1 MSTTMKF
8 EQFLNESSIKELK
21 KKLKDDKNYLKAP
34 NGKKTKLTEYQWL
47 TVRTDAFKK
56 WFGDWENDKN
66 KSSKVLD
73 ENGEPIVVY
82 HGTDVQFTKF
92 ESDRT
97 GTNGENFGKLI
108 FFTSSSLV
116 ASGYAVRLKKSEEF
130 NKSTKEMDDEWEKVR
145 HEVIKHGVT
154 SQEFKDAKIEWDK
167 FADKRS
173 KVYDDIMSFKI
184 ITDGA
189 TVVTAF
195 LNIRSPHI
203 VDGKGLNWRDVH
215 HEAFEEFHNG
225 SYDGVIIKNV
235 HDAANTY
242 AKELSTI
249 YAFPKSNQ
257 VKSAIGNKTFDS
269 KSDHIHESY

>member
-1 MSTTMKF
+1 MKF
-8 EQFLNESSIKELK
+8 EQFLMESEITDLLKELK
-21 KKLKDDKNYLKAP
+21 GTPDYLKAP
-34 NGKKTKLTEYQWL
+34 NGKKTNLTEYQWL
-47 TVRTDAFKK
+47 TVRTDVFKK
-56 WFGDWENDKN
+56 WFGDWENDKAN
-66 KSSKVLD
+66 ASKVLD
-73 ENGEPIVVY
+73 ENGEPLVAY
-82 HGTDVQFTKF
+82 HGTDVNFTKF

-116 ASGYAVRLKKSEEF
+116 ASGYAIRLKKSEEF
-130 NKSTKEMDDEWEKVR
+130 NHSNKNVDTEWEKVR
-145 HEVIKHGVT
+145 HIVIKDGVT
-154 SQEFKDAKIEWDK
+154 SQNFKDAKTEWDK
-167 FADKRS
+167 HRDS
-173 KVYDDIMSFKI
+173 HNQVYDDIISFKV

-189 TVVTAF
+189 VVMNGF
-195 LNIRSPHI
+195 INMRKPHI

-225 SYDGVIIKNV
+225 NYDGVIIKNV

-242 AKELSTI
+242 AKELATI